1 MFFNT
6 KDAGLSR
13 ITSAIEDQKIAA
25 DAAISIQKESF
36 ERDMNSLEKRKN
48 FYKCV
53 RRAADR
59 NDAPKYL
66 LDAIEEYRTS

>member
-6 KDAGLSR
+6 KDAGFSR
-13 ITSAIEDQKIAA
+13 ITSSEDQKIAA